1 MNRYIK
7 IFILLAIPA
16 LLLASGENDMAQK
29 YLKLTGRSTDFI
41 PRLFN
46 FILLIALLYYLLAE
60 PLKKFLKG
68 RSESIANRLKEI
80 EDKRQASKEK
90 RERALAELEEAKIKA
105 KGILKDAEA
114 EIALIKENIKKKTE
128 QELANLEKIF
138 KEKCSIKKRKVIRET
153 TFNVLDENIKNDD
166 IPLDTEKII
175 NIITKE
181 VA

>member
-60 PLKKFLKG
+60 PLKKFLKD
-68 RSESIANRLKEI
+68 RTESIAKELKEI
-80 EDKRQASKEK
+80 EAKRQSAKEEKEK
-90 RERALAELEEAKIKA
+90 AIAELEAAKNKA
-105 KGILKDAEA
+105 VGVT
-114 EIALIKENIKKKTE
+114 NR
-128 QELANLEKIF
+128 
-138 KEKCSIKKRKVIRET
+138 CRR
-153 TFNVLDENIKNDD
+153 
-166 IPLDTEKII
+166 
-175 NIITKE
+175 
-181 VA
+181 